1 MSKYSV
7 LLSEKLLNLVEYP
20 NRLLDIELMSFLV
33 ESIKIA
39 NFSLYIKIK
48 HIQNLKDDIQNIL
61 ICKSWK

>member
-48 HIQNLKDDIQNIL
+48 HIQNLKDDIQNIF